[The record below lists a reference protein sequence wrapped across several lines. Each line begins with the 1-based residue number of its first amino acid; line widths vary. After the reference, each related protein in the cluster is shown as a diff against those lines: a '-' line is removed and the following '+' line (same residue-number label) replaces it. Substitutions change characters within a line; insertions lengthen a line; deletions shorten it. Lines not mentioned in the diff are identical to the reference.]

1 MFYGSYLFKLIGV
14 SVIWL
19 VKKTYSFISNK
30 KSDSFKMIW
39 TGKKNEDSINDT
51 SNELL
56 QILIGAIV
64 LSVLLFSIVKSG
76 I

>member
-14 SVIWL
+14 TVIWL
-19 VKKTYSFISNK
+19 AKKITSFVTNK

-51 SNELL
+51 SNELS
-56 QILIGAIV
+56 QILLGAIV
-64 LSVLLFSIVKSG
+64 LSILLFSIVKSG

>member
-14 SVIWL
+14 TVIWL
-19 VKKTYSFISNK
+19 AKKTTSFVTNK

-51 SNELL
+51 SNELS
-56 QILIGAIV
+56 QILLGAIV
-64 LSVLLFSIVKSG
+64 LSILLFSIVKSG